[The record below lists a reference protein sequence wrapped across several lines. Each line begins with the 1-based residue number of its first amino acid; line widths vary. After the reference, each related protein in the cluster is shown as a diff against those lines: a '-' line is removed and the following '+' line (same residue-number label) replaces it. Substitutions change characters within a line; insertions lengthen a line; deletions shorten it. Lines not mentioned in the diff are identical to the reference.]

1 MKKLILFFV
10 LLCSCAAAFAQVTH
24 IVDVDTYLI
33 IREQPSTN
41 SAKVGALS
49 DGTIVSVHDVVG
61 EWAQI
66 TCGGDSGY
74 VKYSYLNVWESSPT
88 ESTEKPMDWDWK
100 WLIYVIGALA
110 LLLHVFRQFTGD
122 DESLEGGLY
131 YAFVGLY
138 LLLCALEIVYIY
150 AVDLDELWFLSEPRW
165 YFKILWFLVYAYLF
179 YNQIVCFFHVLYD
192 SRNDGD
198 GDYNFMIGIYAWI
211 FYVVGVVIVQ
221 QTRLGREFEDYV
233 EYAALLVMLIQLI
246 IIAVHVVPARGWKK
260 FAEIAVIYLI
270 ATTGTCML
278 CIMSIPVAIIA
289 FIIYKLVTG
298 GIEEME
304 RASSSGG
311 GGNRSLPPLDD
322 HSSPSREE
330 CAPLKEGDNEMYN
343 YYIRIAKDA
352 WRQYESCLRS
362 AEDARSEAEA
372 NEGYAKEAEWKCNEY
387 EDNSYASQARDYWNR
402 AECLLDRADDYLR
415 EAERYKADYE
425 EAKRYAES
433 YR

>member
-1 MKKLILFFV
+1 MKRLILFFV
-10 LLCSCAAAFAQVTH
+10 LLCSCAISFAQVTH

-33 IREQPSTN
+33 IREHPNAN

-61 EWAQI
+61 DWAQI
-66 TCGGDSGY
+66 TCGTDSGY
-74 VKYSYLNVWESSPT
+74 VKYSYLNVFESSPT
-88 ESTEKPMDWDWK
+88 ESTKKPIDWDWK

-110 LLLHVFRQFTGD
+110 LLLHVFRVVLYVD
-122 DESLEGGLY
+122 DESLEGVEY
-131 YAFVGLY
+131 YSFVGLY

-211 FYVVGVVIVQ
+211 FYVVGVIIVQ
-221 QTRLGREFEDYV
+221 QTRLAREFEDYV
-233 EYAALLVMLIQLI
+233 GYAALLVMLIQLI

-304 RASSSGG
+304 RVRSSGG
-311 GGNRSLPPLDD
+311 GGGCSSGYDAPPIERRSDSGGDMYNHFASQANDAKRAYDD
-322 HSSPSREE
+322 NVSRADEE
-330 CAPLKEGDNEMYN
+330 RRQGEMYER
-343 YYIRIAKDA
+343 Y
-352 WRQYESCLRS
+352 
-362 AEDARSEAEA
+362 ARD
-372 NEGYAKEAEWKCNEY
+372 AEWRYDEY
-387 EDNSYASQARDYWNR
+387 KDSSYASEASEYWDKARR
-402 AECLLDRADDYLR
+402 CFDRALDYER
-415 EAERYKADYE
+415 EAERYKDLYDDARRTAE
-425 EAKRYAES
+425 RYS
-433 YR
+433 